1 MASQG
6 KGRDFSIRVSAP
18 ECVCQGRA
26 GARFL
31 VHIAVP
37 PDWLDRDVCS

>member
-6 KGRDFSIRVSAP
+6 KGRDFSIRVSAT
-18 ECVCQGRA
+18 ECICQERA
-26 GARFL
+26 GAWSL

-37 PDWLDRDVCS
+37 PDWLDRDVCL